1 MESMAALDEI
11 KSIKSRHATV
21 SVDSM
26 LQALQ
31 RSAAEKKK
39 LEEEEDEKLIQSI
52 VFYNSK
58 NYVRRIIDDDDD
70 EENMKK
76 RNKRFT
82 LHSVLCIA
90 DSIEEFLAADGIK
103 YLMESAF
110 SLCLCFWVTMI
121 PTFRSYSTTPF
132 SYFIISI

>member
-76 RNKRFT
+76 RNKRLNRRIFSGRWNKI
-82 LHSVLCIA
+82 L
-90 DSIEEFLAADGIK
+90 DGI
-103 YLMESAF
+103 SIF
-110 SLCLCFWVTMI
+110 TM
-121 PTFRSYSTTPF
+121 FVLLGHNDSNL
-132 SYFIISI
+132 